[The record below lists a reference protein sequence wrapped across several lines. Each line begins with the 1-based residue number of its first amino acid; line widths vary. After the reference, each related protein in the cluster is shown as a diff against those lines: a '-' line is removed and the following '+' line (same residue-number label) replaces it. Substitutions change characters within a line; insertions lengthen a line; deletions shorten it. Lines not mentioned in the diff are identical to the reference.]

1 MVLYAVYA
9 DDMNELGE
17 RVRELRDRH
26 DISLREFARKLG
38 DISPA
43 HISDIENGRRN
54 PSEDLLQKMAQV
66 LGVAFDE
73 LQRLDNR
80 IPVEELRRAMRQD
93 PALGFALRKAVEM
106 NVSSEQI
113 LKWAEGKDA
122 GKKGEDK

>member
-73 LQRLDNR
+73 LQRLDIR
-80 IPVEELRRAMRQD
+80 IPVE
-93 PALGFALRKAVEM
+93 
-106 NVSSEQI
+106 
-113 LKWAEGKDA
+113 
-122 GKKGEDK
+122 